1 MEFYF
6 DYWSSELFPKE
17 NGNNFEALIHLQKV
31 KAVSV
36 GVAYAVK
43 TDPHGDCNCQPC
55 FSNVE
60 NEAPNCT
67 DSAQVWNMSVCV

>member
-17 NGNNFEALIHLQKV
+17 SGNNFEELIHLQKV

-67 DSAQVWNMSVCV
+67 DSAQV